1 VIARRGHKRVVERRR
16 GGPHQ
21 WQTPRIRTYDLWV
34 MRRMAPVPRLPSDPA
49 ASHLARADRP
59 WRPTSSS
66 QPDCCPQRPYYR
78 FYYGRPRIIADNS
91 ARLPVPTEDL
101 ALGAAW

>member
-1 VIARRGHKRVVERRR
+1 
-16 GGPHQ
+16 
-21 WQTPRIRTYDLWV
+21 

-49 ASHLARADRP
+49 ASRLARADRP

-66 QPDCCPQRPYYR
+66 QPDCRPQRPYYR